1 MMKLLGH
8 EKEQI
13 YIRKIL
19 TKGYDSIS
27 LLYEG
32 VDCIGKK
39 LTALYTARA
48 YLCEKQQ
55 DFGCGVC
62 NDCRLVNNV
71 ISNIYQGT
79 NLTPHYDLMIIQS
92 EGSEIK
98 IDQIRSVI
106 DFLKTKNKKG
116 KVVIIEKAENMNTES
131 SNALL
136 KTLEEPPEKSLII
149 LTTSNQ
155 ARLLPTIVSRVKKV
169 KFKKLSEETV
179 VKILMYMGLEE
190 KKAKKIAQL
199 SDGSM
204 CLPVFIL
211 ENEIIYNYARD
222 FYLLLKNPN
231 HLEGLFSLSEKL
243 DSFQTEQLLKVFDII
258 YVLAGKDFNEGFL
271 STEFFEKF
279 IYEYKTLIKAINKG
293 VKKKT
298 AILGFYF
305 RLIDEVKRW

>member
-8 EKEQI
+8 EKEQV

-19 TKGYDSIS
+19 SRGYDSIS

-48 YLCEKQQ
+48 YLCEKHE

-62 NDCRLVNNV
+62 KDCRLVNNV

-79 NLTPHYDLMIIQS
+79 NLTPHYDLMVVRP

-106 DFLKTKNKKG
+106 DFLKTKSQKG

-155 ARLLPTIVSRVKKV
+155 SRLLPTIVSRVKKV

-179 VKILMYMGLEE
+179 VQILMYIGVEE
-190 KKAKKIAQL
+190 TKAKKIAEI

-204 CLPVFIL
+204 CLPMFIL
-211 ENEIIYNYARD
+211 ENEVIYNYARD
-222 FYLLLKNPN
+222 FYLLLKNPD
-231 HLEGLFSLSEKL
+231 HIEGLFSLSEKL
-243 DSFQTEQLLKVFDII
+243 ESIQTEQLLKVFDII
-258 YVLAGKDFNEGFL
+258 YILAGKEL
-271 STEFFEKF
+271 STGRLSPEFFEKF
-279 IYEYKTLIKAINKG
+279 VFEYKTLTKALNKG

-298 AILGFYF
+298 AVLGFYL

>member
-1 MMKLLGH
+1 MKLLGH
-8 EKEQI
+8 EKERI
-13 YIRKIL
+13 YIKKLLSR
-19 TKGYDSIS
+19 GYDSIS

-32 VDCIGKK
+32 IDCIGKK

-48 YLCEKQQ
+48 YLCEKQE

-62 NDCRLVNNV
+62 KDCRLVNNV

-79 NLTPHYDLMIIQS
+79 NLTPHYDLMVIQS
-92 EGSEIK
+92 ENSEIK

-106 DFLKTKNKKG
+106 DFLKTKSQKG
-116 KVVIIEKAENMNTES
+116 KVVIIEKAENMNIES

-155 ARLLPTIVSRVKKV
+155 SKLLPTIVSRVKKV

-179 VKILMYMGLEE
+179 AQILEYMAVDKE
-190 KKAKKIAQL
+190 KAKRLAEI

-204 CLPVFIL
+204 CLPIFIL
-211 ENEIIYNYARD
+211 QNEVIYNYARD
-222 FYLLLKNPN
+222 FYFLLKNSS
-231 HLEGLFSLSEKL
+231 HLEGLFSLSERL
-243 DSFQTEQLLKVFDII
+243 DSMQTEQLLKVFDII
-258 YVLAGKDFNEGFL
+258 YVLVGKEVSFGSF
-271 STEFFEKF
+271 SPEFFEKF
-279 IYEYKTLIKAINKG
+279 VYEYKILTKAISKG

-305 RLIDEVKRW
+305 RLIDEVKR